1 MWHFD
6 IPKCRDIDGGKVEVI
21 ARNSCGEAY
30 SATTLAVNP
39 RQDDYRAVLKHN
51 VKRDYVNSKEYRKPE
66 WVTRMEEIQK
76 KLDEQTCSAKFTSEI
91 KDLRVKEGQKAKF
104 ECAFAGNPPPDVVW
118 EKDGKVLENS
128 KEMQIKVKG
137 GKTSLTIAECAM
149 DMSGY
154 FTVKIKNPLGS
165 DRTRSSLTVSKPGAE
180 KEKIT
185 KLVKSEESKAAKK
198 TSVPK

>member
-1 MWHFD
+1 MFRYSHF
-6 IPKCRDIDGGKVEVI
+6 ITLWKYTHHIICRKCVPSSSTKPCSRK
-21 ARNSCGEAY
+21 C
-30 SATTLAVNP
+30 TL
-39 RQDDYRAVLKHN
+39 LCMIHSTG
-51 VKRDYVNSKEYRKPE
+51 DYVNSKEYRKPE

-76 KLDEQTCSAKFTSEI
+76 KLDGKLFLLYVFFEHWNNDHVYFSEQTCSAKFTSEI

-165 DRTRSSLTVSKPGAE
+165 DRTRSSLTVSSKWN
-180 KEKIT
+180 
-185 KLVKSEESKAAKK
+185 SEIILL
-198 TSVPK
+198 